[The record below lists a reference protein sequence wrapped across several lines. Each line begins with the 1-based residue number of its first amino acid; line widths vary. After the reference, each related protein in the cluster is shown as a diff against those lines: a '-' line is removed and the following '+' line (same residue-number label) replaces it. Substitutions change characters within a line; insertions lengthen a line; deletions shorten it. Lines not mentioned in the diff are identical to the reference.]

1 MGEERILRGELIY
14 TFNYLGSTPLLGDAF
29 RFSTRALGAAALAS
43 PSQGC
48 CSTAGI
54 DLGLGACHCS
64 SERCWC
70 FFSFSFCHNECNARS
85 VSGEFTTSS
94 CHASW
99 AQRRATV
106 RCGKEAAG
114 GGRWVHVRRQA
125 AKFCQIAGNWEVATI
140 MAPFLLFPNHTFGL
154 IYAFFSQIGWTVPGC
169 SAEAGWCWCC
179 NSADFSG
186 SAPHLQ
192 QDEIRLCLG
201 EKEEEIIQN

>member
-85 VSGEFTTSS
+85 VSSEFTTSS
-94 CHASW
+94 CVTHPEHKGG
-99 AQRRATV
+99 QQCGVGRRQLV
-106 RCGKEAAG
+106 EG
-114 GGRWVHVRRQA
+114 GGGMWGGRQ
-125 AKFCQIAGNWEVATI
+125 Q
-140 MAPFLLFPNHTFGL
+140 
-154 IYAFFSQIGWTVPGC
+154 
-169 SAEAGWCWCC
+169 
-179 NSADFSG
+179 NSARSQETG
-186 SAPHLQ
+186 RWQQLWHLFYSSQ
-192 QDEIRLCLG
+192 TIRLVLFMHFLAKLAEPCPNALQKQG
-201 EKEEEIIQN
+201 DAGAVTLLTSVEVLLICSRMKLDCAWGKRRKK